1 MVEKQK
7 HVWLIIETSIE
18 KMHILLKQEK
28 NIPKSIRKIGR
39 PKKTKEQK
47 INQEEIFMKNFLRKN
62 KPTENQDQDIIMRD
76 ETEQK
81 NH

>member
-7 HVWLIIETSIE
+7 QVWLIIEE
-18 KMHILLKQEK
+18 KMLILLKQEK

-39 PKKTKEQK
+39 PKKAKEQK

-62 KPTENQDQDIIMRD
+62 KPTENQDQNIIMRD